1 MQPASPDR
9 PLDRPLPA
17 PARLLGPAGLIPFAG
32 LAIGVWAGWPS
43 AGPAL
48 AAYGATILA
57 FLGAVHWGL
66 ALAAPVAA
74 PMDAPGREQAV
85 EWGRLGLGVVP
96 ALVAWVALLL
106 PLATGLA
113 LLAGGILATA
123 IAETMA
129 ARAGLVPRAY
139 LGLRWLL
146 STGAATALLLG
157 LFGL

>member
-1 MQPASPDR
+1 MQGS
-9 PLDRPLPA
+9 LSDRPLPA

-32 LAIGVWAGWPS
+32 LAAGIWAGWPG

-66 ALAAPVAA
+66 ALAAPVGATAA
-74 PMDAPGREQAV
+74 QAQGV

-96 ALVAWVALLL
+96 ALLAWVALLL
-106 PLATGLA
+106 PLAAGLGLLA
-113 LLAGGILATA
+113 LGIVATA
-123 IAETMA
+123 LAETMA
-129 ARAGLVPRAY
+129 ARLGLVPRAY

-146 STGAATALLLG
+146 STGAGLSLLLG
-157 LFGL
+157 AAGL